1 MDLLRAKTL
10 TTIVEIWPRVRKV
23 TDTFEKR
30 ARDTVSEFK
39 TGRLHNFFFTL
50 KTLECC
56 IIRLSSRVPTCG

>member
-1 MDLLRAKTL
+1 MDLLRAKTH
-10 TTIVEIWPRVRKV
+10 TTIVQIWPRARKV

-39 TGRLHNFFFTL
+39 AGRLHNFFFTL

-56 IIRLSSRVPTCG
+56 IIRLSSKVPTCG